1 MSGHFGLVIG
11 CFSSSESLLEGM
23 MPCFCSENDSGL
35 LFSTDCP
42 VMKKPLPVSLCSERN
57 VNGREMFFV
66 GCGGS
71 ICGNVLFFRRIFR
84 IFGQMK
90 GCLN

>member
-57 VNGREMFFV
+57 VYGREMFLSVTVVLYVETYCFLGEFFV
-66 GCGGS
+66 Y
-71 ICGNVLFFRRIFR
+71 LDR
-84 IFGQMK
+84 
-90 GCLN
+90 

>member
-1 MSGHFGLVIG
+1 
-11 CFSSSESLLEGM
+11 

-57 VNGREMFFV
+57 VYGREMFLSVAVVLYVETYCFLGEFFV
-66 GCGGS
+66 Y
-71 ICGNVLFFRRIFR
+71 LDR
-84 IFGQMK
+84 
-90 GCLN
+90 

>member
-1 MSGHFGLVIG
+1 
-11 CFSSSESLLEGM
+11 

-57 VNGREMFFV
+57 VYGREMFFV
-66 GCGGS
+66 GCDGS

-84 IFGQMK
+84 YIWTDERMFKLGIK
-90 GCLN
+90 